1 LSSPSD
7 GHTPLRRAE
16 LLAALSLAADLG
28 MGQPLENAQ
37 RTAIVTVALGRA
49 AELAVRD
56 LKDAYVLAFLR
67 HVGCTA
73 DAPIAADVFGGD
85 EIEAR
90 GWLALVDWGR
100 PTDVLRVLMRNLGA
114 GKSAMKRARLIA
126 NLFIKMPRLNRTAE
140 SHCEVAQ
147 SLADDL
153 GCSVRV
159 REALAY
165 SFERWDG
172 KGIPRKKKSGAIPL
186 AMRLVQVADDMQ
198 AFHRA
203 GGVDA
208 AVAMLAERGGKA
220 LDPTLAELA
229 RGAAAELLAGVD
241 VPSVWDAA
249 IAAEPGAPDYVDDT
263 AIDGALQAMGAFA
276 DLKSSY
282 TRGHSAGVAE
292 LAAGAAERLGLSPDV
307 VAEVRRAGYVHDV
320 GRAGVSAGVW
330 EKEGPLTDGEW
341 EKVRMHAT
349 YTERILARPPLLARL
364 GTLGSLDHERM
375 DGTGYPHRHAA
386 ASLPA
391 GARLLQAADMY
402 QAMRETRPH
411 RRSIAREE
419 IAATLEKE
427 AETGRLDREAVRAV
441 LETAGHRTER
451 GRTRGHGNGGYPGG
465 LTDREISVLR
475 LVSRGLTN
483 KDVAQKLEISARAVG
498 QHLAHAYEKIG
509 VTTRAGAAMFAM
521 KNGIVGAV

>member
-1 LSSPSD
+1 MSSPSD

-28 MGQPLENAQ
+28 MGHPLENAQ
-37 RTAIVTVALGRA
+37 RTAIVTVALGLA
-49 AELAVRD
+49 AGVSARD
-56 LKDAYVLAFLR
+56 LKDAYFLAFLR

-90 GWLALVDWGR
+90 GWLALVDWGE
-100 PTDVLRVLMRNLGA
+100 PADVLRVLMRNMGA
-114 GKSAMKRARLIA
+114 GKSTMQRARLIA

-172 KGIPRKKKSGAIPL
+172 KGIPRKKKGGAIPL
-186 AMRLVQVADDMQ
+186 PMRLVQVADDAQ

-208 AVAMLAERGGKA
+208 AVAMLAERGRQGA
-220 LDPTLAELA
+220 GPDAGATSRAGGG
-229 RGAAAELLAGVD
+229 GAAGRRGRVVGVGRGDRGRAGRARLRRRLRRSTARCRRWARSRIEVFVHARAFD
-241 VPSVWDAA
+241 GRG
-249 IAAEPGAPDYVDDT
+249 GA
-263 AIDGALQAMGAFA
+263 GGG
-276 DLKSSY
+276 
-282 TRGHSAGVAE
+282 RRR
-292 LAAGAAERLGLSPDV
+292 AAGAGAEA

-341 EKVRMHAT
+341 EKVRMHAY

-364 GTLGSLDHERM
+364 GTLGLARPRT
-375 DGTGYPHRHAA
+375 DGWHRLSAPARGGVAAGGSAAPPGGGHVPGDARDAA
-386 ASLPA
+386 APA
-391 GARLLQAADMY
+391 
-402 QAMRETRPH
+402 
-411 RRSIAREE
+411 
-419 IAATLEKE
+419 
-427 AETGRLDREAVRAV
+427 LDRA
-441 LETAGHRTER
+441 
-451 GRTRGHGNGGYPGG
+451 
-465 LTDREISVLR
+465 
-475 LVSRGLTN
+475 
-483 KDVAQKLEISARAVG
+483 
-498 QHLAHAYEKIG
+498 
-509 VTTRAGAAMFAM
+509 
-521 KNGIVGAV
+521 